1 MTASAAPAADNLL
14 AAVGVTK
21 HFRASSRRG
30 QPVTALQ
37 SVTVRVDQG
46 VSVGMVGESGSGKT
60 TLLRIL
66 LGLERPSDGTV
77 TFRGSQLADLDHQR
91 RQQYHR
97 EVQAVFQD
105 PRSSLDP
112 RDRVWAAVTEPAA
125 VGGKLGRT
133 QRRQLAAGLLES
145 VDLSAP
151 FLDARPGAL
160 SGGEVQRVAIARS
173 LSSKPRVVVL
183 DEPVTSLDAS
193 LQGLVLNLLRRLSE
207 EAGVTYVVV
216 SHDITPIYHLTQYLY
231 VLYDGLVIE
240 AGATDQVVRAP
251 RHPYTELLVSSVE
264 QLRDQPGQEVLRAQR
279 PGSCPF
285 LARCPKALPEC
296 AGPLPELADPGGGD
310 HLVRCLLWTEDR
322 PQGAVT
328 AGEGLVP

>member
-1 MTASAAPAADNLL
+1 MTASTAPAAGSLL
-14 AAVGVTK
+14 AALGVTK
-21 HFRASSRRG
+21 QFRANSRRG

-37 SVTVRVDQG
+37 SVTVRVDAG

-60 TLLRIL
+60 TLLRVL
-66 LGLERPSDGTV
+66 LGLEAPSDGVV
-77 TFRGSQLADLDHQR
+77 TFRGSPLADLDRLR
-91 RQQYHR
+91 RQQFHR

-125 VGGKLGRT
+125 VSGKLGRA
-133 QRRQLAAGLLES
+133 QRRDLAVGLLES

-160 SGGEVQRVAIARS
+160 SGGEAQRVAIARS
-173 LSSKPRVVVL
+173 LSSQPQVVVL

-193 LQGLVLNLLRRLSE
+193 LQGLVLNLLRRLAE
-207 EAGVTYVVV
+207 DAGVTYVVV

-240 AGATDQVVRAP
+240 AGATDEVVTAP
-251 RHPYTELLVSSVE
+251 RHPYTELLVSAVE
-264 QLRDQPGQEVLRAQR
+264 RLRDQPGQEALRPAR

-285 LARCPKALPEC
+285 LSRCPKALPQCE
-296 AGPLPELADPGGGD
+296 GPLPELADPAGGD
-310 HLVRCLLWTEDR
+310 HLVRCLLWAADR
-322 PQGAVT
+322 PDGAVV
-328 AGEGLVP
+328 AGGGLRP

>member
-1 MTASAAPAADNLL
+1 MTTSSAPAAENLL
-14 AAVGVTK
+14 AAVDVTK
-21 HFRASSRRG
+21 HFRANSRRG

-37 SVTVRVDQG
+37 SVTVRVDPG

-60 TLLRIL
+60 TLLRVL
-66 LGLERPSDGTV
+66 LGLEQPTDGVV
-77 TFRGSQLADLDHQR
+77 TFRGRLLADLDHQR
-91 RQQYHR
+91 RRQFHR

-112 RDRVWAAVTEPAA
+112 RDRIWEAVTEPAA
-125 VGGKLGRT
+125 VSGKLGRA

-160 SGGEVQRVAIARS
+160 SGGEAQRVAIARS
-173 LSSKPRVVVL
+173 LSSEPQVVVL

-193 LQGLVLNLLRRLSE
+193 LQGLVLNLLRRLSR